1 RYPFR
6 QYFISIFRYPYNMI
20 FFVMYCMTPS
30 CILCHIITPTWI
42 VGYPFIIKLKADR
55 LKAVVLNLAHGK

>member
-1 RYPFR
+1 VHTL
-6 QYFISIFRYPYNMI
+6 PYYHPHLM
-20 FFVMYCMTPS
+20 
-30 CILCHIITPTWI
+30 I